1 MKYLEGVIEGDTVV
15 IVNVLKLNDDKVLII
30 DGAHRLSTLIGWV
43 NDDYGDGTL
52 SIEYNNIT
60 EEDKQN
66 AEQIRSYIND
76 RIGSYEEKKHTKK
89 IEEIKIHLNY
99 IDKLNESELSRIFR
113 GINQGSIVKV
123 EEVKEKEVFFAFLD
137 ILGFKDLVNNNSNKD
152 LIDLYSKI
160 IDGSVENA
168 LSKGQINI
176 DENGNANPNLDYAS
190 VNTLVI
196 SDSILLWT
204 NHDHPWD
211 FMDLIL
217 VVREV
222 LYNSMKAGI
231 PLRGAIA
238 KGPLVTQ
245 KHDKS
250 KGIF

>member
-1 MKYLEGVIEGDTVV
+1 MV

-76 RIGSYEEKKHTKK
+76 RIGSYEEKSIQK

-123 EEVKEKEVFFAFLD
+123 EEVKEKEVFFAF
-137 ILGFKDLVNNNSNKD
+137 
-152 LIDLYSKI
+152 
-160 IDGSVENA
+160 
-168 LSKGQINI
+168 
-176 DENGNANPNLDYAS
+176 
-190 VNTLVI
+190 
-196 SDSILLWT
+196 
-204 NHDHPWD
+204 
-211 FMDLIL
+211 
-217 VVREV
+217 
-222 LYNSMKAGI
+222 
-231 PLRGAIA
+231 
-238 KGPLVTQ
+238 
-245 KHDKS
+245 
-250 KGIF
+250 

>member
-1 MKYLEGVIEGDTVV
+1 M
-15 IVNVLKLNDDKVLII
+15 
-30 DGAHRLSTLIGWV
+30 
-43 NDDYGDGTL
+43 
-52 SIEYNNIT
+52 
-60 EEDKQN
+60 
-66 AEQIRSYIND
+66 
-76 RIGSYEEKKHTKK
+76 
-89 IEEIKIHLNY
+89 
-99 IDKLNESELSRIFR
+99 
-113 GINQGSIVKV
+113 
-123 EEVKEKEVFFAFLD
+123 
-137 ILGFKDLVNNNSNKD
+137 VNNNSNKD

-250 KGIF
+250 KGIFLIHRFTVVGKALVEAYKKKLFKNGQVV